1 MSSERPELERIFETV
16 SLEEPV
22 EVDEQ
27 CKSTL
32 RDAYSTGYVCQLSTN
47 VRTYPISKI
56 LHNYFLHF
64 LLGHE
69 DVPKRSRKK
78 CRCKFLERKRGVLWD
93 LCKKR
98 IHEYY
103 YFLRRHCQA
112 TFHNPNPNPK
122 ETWLF
127 LTILL

>member
-1 MSSERPELERIFETV
+1 MILNLRLPYQHRQDQFLVNELPLMSSERPELERIFVTV
-16 SLEEPV
+16 SLEELV
-22 EVDEQ
+22 KVDEQ

-69 DVPKRSRKK
+69 DVPKRIRKK

-98 IHEYY
+98 IHE
-103 YFLRRHCQA
+103 F
-112 TFHNPNPNPK
+112 
-122 ETWLF
+122 
-127 LTILL
+127 IIS

>member
-1 MSSERPELERIFETV
+1 MSSERPELERIIVTV

-56 LHNYFLHF
+56 LHNYFSHF

-69 DVPKRSRKK
+69 DVPLEKSKK
-78 CRCKFLERKRGVLWD
+78 MPLQIFG
-93 LCKKR
+93 
-98 IHEYY
+98 
-103 YFLRRHCQA
+103 A
-112 TFHNPNPNPK
+112 
-122 ETWLF
+122 
-127 LTILL
+127 